1 MSAVFLL
8 LQIDFMRNFL
18 MFKAPT
24 PQNGKTHS
32 NSSLA
37 IGDEL
42 FD

>member
-1 MSAVFLL
+1 MSVVFLL
-8 LQIDFMRNFL
+8 LQIDFMRNL